1 MTDMTCS
8 FLLLSKRSLY
18 PVIMTN
24 INKLKSNLSPELEEI
39 RVHHIHR
46 RDKCYRMYGGLASNL
61 ISFENQIIELEI
73 RFADRWSKAPDVTA
87 LQIATGWKDNKILN
101 QATGY
106 LVHLFKRRSN
116 PGVVAQVPKSE
127 NQDKVDEFCSA
138 FIADLKAT
146 ADNTNE
152 EYLQSVRGVFENQ
165 SKD

>member
-1 MTDMTCS
+1 M
-8 FLLLSKRSLY
+8 KNIHSLK
-18 PVIMTN
+18 P
-24 INKLKSNLSPELEEI
+24 NLSPELEEI
-39 RVHHIHR
+39 RINHIHR

-87 LQIATGWKDNKILN
+87 LQIATGWKDNKILQ

-127 NQDKVDEFCSA
+127 SQNKVDEFCSA
-138 FIADLKAT
+138 FIAALKAA
-146 ADNTNE
+146 ADTTND
-152 EYLQSVRGVFENQ
+152 EYLESIKGVFELH
-165 SKD
+165 SDH